1 MKFIYSKAFKIIVAF
16 IIFFLTSNLLD
27 FILTDSVN
35 YRSNLLGSI
44 TFIIILHIFDI
55 RDKKKASKQSK

>member
-1 MKFIYSKAFKIIVAF
+1 MKFIYSNAFKIIIAF
-16 IIFFLTSNLLD
+16 IIFFLTANLLD

-35 YRSNLLGSI
+35 YISNLLGSI

-55 RDKKKASKQSK
+55 RDKKKASIQSK